1 MKSTTSNGMLLSI
14 MSGMTTLFSLFN
26 TTFHNHLLRC
36 MGHIVNLAQQSFICA
51 LTGGMD
57 DPKLQD
63 GDEPNLSGPEDSVI
77 GGALIRPL
85 LVHV

>member
-1 MKSTTSNGMLLSI
+1 MTNIAMVFWTTVGAWGILSTWPSSH
-14 MSGMTTLFSLFN
+14 SS
-26 TTFHNHLLRC
+26 
-36 MGHIVNLAQQSFICA
+36 V

-77 GGALIRPL
+77 GRALIRPL
-85 LVHV
+85 LTHV